1 MKRTPSNANHNSL
14 PGEYAQL
21 PPKVAR
27 ALQACPEFCSNLL
40 GPITEYLT
48 AGLSD
53 TKGQDEPDVDKQWE
67 DFVRFN
73 LLLEHLKDAIE
84 IIDATQRKRL
94 FSKLGNWQPIL
105 AQEQETKAPKT
116 ERKEQLRLDVEQ
128 MINRA
133 VDRANKRANGQR

>member
-1 MKRTPSNANHNSL
+1 
-14 PGEYAQL
+14 
-21 PPKVAR
+21 
-27 ALQACPEFCSNLL
+27 
-40 GPITEYLT
+40 
-48 AGLSD
+48 
-53 TKGQDEPDVDKQWE
+53 VDKQWE

-94 FSKLGNWQPIL
+94 FSKLGNWQPTL

-116 ERKEQLRLDVEQ
+116 ERKEQLRLDVGQ

>member
-1 MKRTPSNANHNSL
+1 M
-14 PGEYAQL
+14 
-21 PPKVAR
+21 
-27 ALQACPEFCSNLL
+27 
-40 GPITEYLT
+40 
-48 AGLSD
+48 
-53 TKGQDEPDVDKQWE
+53 DKQWE

-116 ERKEQLRLDVEQ
+116 ERKEQLRLDIEQ
-128 MINRA
+128 RINR
-133 VDRANKRANGQR
+133 VIDRINNRFS